1 MARKARDWIPEN
13 ILQAAHQGGL
23 STPLWYVGRT
33 RGTQQPRQKTLSQLA
48 AEGRAKADESERT
61 DG

>member
-13 ILQAAHQGGL
+13 ILQAARQAGL

-33 RGTQQPRQKTLSQLA
+33 RGKPSRNHKTLAQLA
-48 AEGRAKADESERT
+48 AEGRAKADEEKRGS
-61 DG
+61 